1 MHIFVDANILIAVIN
16 KELPYYDACARILS
30 LKNFPKIEIF
40 SSALSFGIT
49 AYFAEK
55 KHGEKETRKRM
66 ELLMQNIKICNCGQ
80 PEVQQALENKKI
92 GDLEDGV
99 QYYAA
104 KNSSCD
110 YIVTYNQKDFFFSQ
124 LEVLLPEEML
134 GKCLHLIK
142 NKKN

>member
-1 MHIFVDANILIAVIN
+1 MRIFLDANILISVIN
-16 KELPYYDACARILS
+16 KEMPHYDACARVLS
-30 LKNFPKIEIF
+30 LKNFPTIELF
-40 SSALSFGIT
+40 SSALSFSIT
-49 AYFAEK
+49 SYFSEK

-80 PEVQQALENKKI
+80 NEVQQALGNKKI

-99 QYYAA
+99 QYYSA

-110 YIVTYNQKDFFFSQ
+110 YIVTYNQKDFYFSQ
-124 LEVLLPEEML
+124 LPVLLPDEML

-142 NKKN
+142 KQKK

>member
-1 MHIFVDANILIAVIN
+1 MRIFVDANILISVIN
-16 KELPYYDACARILS
+16 KEMPHYDACARVLS
-30 LKNFPKIEIF
+30 LKNFPTIELF
-40 SSALSFGIT
+40 SSALSFSIT
-49 AYFAEK
+49 SYFSEK

-80 PEVQQALENKKI
+80 NEVQQALENKKI

-99 QYYAA
+99 QYYSA

-110 YIVTYNQKDFFFSQ
+110 YIVTYNQKDFYFSQ
-124 LEVLLPEEML
+124 LPVLLPDEML

-142 NKKN
+142 KQKK